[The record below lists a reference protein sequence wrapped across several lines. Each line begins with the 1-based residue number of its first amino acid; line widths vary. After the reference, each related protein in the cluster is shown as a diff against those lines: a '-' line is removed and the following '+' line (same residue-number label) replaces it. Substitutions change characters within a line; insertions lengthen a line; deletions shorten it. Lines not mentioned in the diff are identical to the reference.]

1 MVENNADHNESL
13 AESHL
18 SLTEKSMYTHK
29 NIDNLYL
36 AGLKIN
42 DLVKNY
48 GFKYNDLLT
57 FLPSK
62 INEILKI

>member
-1 MVENNADHNESL
+1 
-13 AESHL
+13 
-18 SLTEKSMYTHK
+18 MYTHK